1 MCNGLR
7 MTEDRHQTSTISTA
21 PASADPIGKPAG
33 DKERIIG
40 NFLSLTVLQFANY
53 VVPLLTLPYLTRVL
67 GRSRYGLTEF
77 AQALAVYFVIVTDYG
92 FYLSATQEI
101 SLHREDPQKLS
112 EIFSAVM
119 VLKLCML
126 VLSFFVLAAV
136 VLGVPKLRP
145 DWPIYF
151 MAFGTVLGQC
161 LFPVWLFQGLERMKH
176 IAVLNIT
183 AKMLVMASIFIFIRR
198 SDDYVYVPLINSS
211 GAVFVGCAGL
221 LVALRYFPVRFR
233 LPTIRALRSQLAG
246 GWHLFVSKAAT
257 TLYTTCNTI
266 ILGLAAD
273 PAYVASYVG
282 GDRIVR
288 AVQCLQ
294 QPLSQAVFPHIGRLA
309 SQSRKTA
316 AAFAGRLARIVAV
329 VMLLL
334 SVGLFVT
341 APYLG
346 RLVLGPQ
353 FGSST
358 IVIRILSFLPLII
371 GLSNVFGIQV
381 MVNFGMKRTMTKVL
395 AAAGFLNVALALI
408 LVVHWRHVGISV
420 AVLVT
425 EIFVTTV
432 MYVILRRRGLDV
444 LRIRATANHGL

>member
-1 MCNGLR
+1 
-7 MTEDRHQTSTISTA
+7 
-21 PASADPIGKPAG
+21 
-33 DKERIIG
+33 
-40 NFLSLTVLQFANY
+40 
-53 VVPLLTLPYLTRVL
+53 
-67 GRSRYGLTEF
+67 
-77 AQALAVYFVIVTDYG
+77 
-92 FYLSATQEI
+92 
-101 SLHREDPQKLS
+101 
-112 EIFSAVM
+112 
-119 VLKLCML
+119 
-126 VLSFFVLAAV
+126 
-136 VLGVPKLRP
+136 
-145 DWPIYF
+145 

-371 GLSNVFGIQV
+371 GLSNIFGIQV

-395 AAAGFLNVALALI
+395 TTAGLLNVALALI
-408 LVVHWRHVGISV
+408 LVRHWRHVGISV

-432 MYVILRRRGLDV
+432 MYVILRRRGLDI